1 MRLWICEKRDQAK
14 NIAPLLGNPKPGQGY
29 IDTDDGRVTW
39 ARGHL
44 LEQVGQSSEAGEWEK
59 WDFASLPMIPV
70 QWSFQPT
77 PGKERELAVVL
88 ANIPKASEIIIAT
101 DCGAEGEAIARE
113 LLDYAHYRGPVRRLW
128 YSALDAASLTKA
140 IAALRPG
147 ASSEPLYW
155 ASQARSRADW
165 LMGLNLTRAYTL
177 RARAAGG
184 KGPRHVGRVMSPT
197 LGLVVRRDA
206 EIAAFREATY
216 YDLEITAQTALGAS
230 VVLTHAPADAGRIFA
245 RADAEA
251 IIAAATGAS
260 GPLAVTHESKS
271 QKPPAMMTLSRFQQL
286 ASRRFGWSA
295 DKTLEIAQSLY
306 DKELTSYPRT
316 PCALLP
322 NEQEAEIPR
331 VLETLAQVPGLARHV
346 TALTVNKPIIRPT
359 VFNSGKMEKDRAE
372 HHAIVPTGVPLTG
385 RTLSDDEQ
393 AAYLLIAQHYLAALL
408 PDYTF
413 NETRMTLE
421 AGGVPFTASGR
432 VPTGQ
437 GWKSVFGTDPDSED
451 DDTATPAL
459 PDIQDG
465 AHCTVAAAALRPKK
479 TRPPKRYTEGDL
491 IADML
496 DVGKFATNPE
506 VRKRLKENAGIG
518 TEATRGTIIKNLRE
532 RGYLE
537 PQGKFI
543 VSTPIAQELIA
554 MLPAPITDAAT
565 TALWEEKLDEMRRGL
580 VPIQARDEFVGKV
593 AANVTRIIEAV
604 RGDAVKAAATRA
616 PSEGQLRYAQAI
628 AVALGVPL
636 PANADSSH
644 TAVQA
649 FLDTHSDAYGN
660 LPPSDKQL
668 AYAEKLAAEKG
679 VALSDEQ
686 RRSRAALGAW
696 LDLQADKKAAPA
708 KKAVAKKTTT
718 KAAKRPKAK
727 AKA

>member
-14 NIAPLLGNPKPGQGY
+14 NIAPLLGNPKPGPGY

-44 LEQVGQSSEAGEWEK
+44 LEQVGPPGYDKAWEAWNF
-59 WDFASLPMIPV
+59 DVLPMVPST
-70 QWSFQPT
+70 WKHQPT
-77 PGKERELAVVL
+77 TDKERELGVLL
-88 ANIPKASEIIIAT
+88 ANIPKASEIVIAT

-113 LLDYAHYRGPVRRLW
+113 LLDHANYRGPVRRLW

-140 IAALRPG
+140 IASLRPG
-147 ASSEPLYW
+147 ESSEPLYW
-155 ASQARSRADW
+155 ASQARARADW
-165 LMGLNLTRAYTL
+165 LIGMNLTRAYTL
-177 RARAAGG
+177 RARAAGA

-197 LGLVVRRDA
+197 LALVVRRDA

-230 VVLTHAPADAGRIFA
+230 VVLTHAPEDAGRIFD

-271 QKPPAMMTLSRFQQL
+271 QKPPALMTLSRFQQL

-346 TALTVNKPIIRPT
+346 AALTVNKPTIRPT
-359 VFNSGKMEKDRAE
+359 VFNSAKMEKDHAE
-372 HHAIVPTGVPLTG
+372 HHAIVPTGVPLAG

-421 AGGVPFTASGR
+421 VGGVPFTASGR

-451 DDTATPAL
+451 DDDTAAPAL

-465 AHCTVAAAALRPKK
+465 TRCTVAAAALRPKK

-604 RGDAVKAAATRA
+604 RGDASKAAATRA
-616 PSEGQLRYAQAI
+616 PSEGQLRYAQAV

-649 FLDTHSDAYGN
+649 FLHTHSDAYGN

-679 VALSDEQ
+679 VAVSDEQ
-686 RRSRAALGAW
+686 RRSRAALGAF
-696 LDLQADKKAAPA
+696 LDLHAPKKAQAAPA
-708 KKAVAKKTTT
+708 KKSVSKTSKKP
-718 KAAKRPKAK
+718 RAK

>member
-44 LEQVGQSSEAGEWEK
+44 LEHVGTPGYDTAWEPWK
-59 WDFASLPMIPV
+59 FEVLPMIPTA
-70 QWSFQPT
+70 WKHQPT
-77 PGKERELAVVL
+77 ADKQRELAVLL
-88 ANIPKASEIIIAT
+88 ANIPKASEIVIAT

-113 LLDYAHYRGPVRRLW
+113 LLDHAGYRGPVRRLW

-140 IAALRPG
+140 IASLRPG
-147 ASSEPLYW
+147 ESSEPLYW

-165 LMGLNLTRAYTL
+165 LMGMNLSRAYTL
-177 RARAAGG
+177 RSRAAGG

-197 LGLVVRRDA
+197 LALVVRRDA

-216 YDLEITAQTALGAS
+216 YELEITAQTALGAN
-230 VVLTHAPADAGRIFA
+230 VVLTHAPADAGRLFA

-251 IIAAATGAS
+251 ILAAATGAS
-260 GPLAVTHESKS
+260 GPLAVTHESKA
-271 QKPPAMMTLSRFQQL
+271 QKPPALMTLSRFQQL

-346 TALTVNKPIIRPT
+346 AALTVNKPTIRPT
-359 VFNSGKMEKDRAE
+359 VFNSAKMAKDHAE
-372 HHAIVPTGVPLTG
+372 HHAIVPTGVPLAS

-393 AAYLLIAQHYLAALL
+393 TAYLLIAQHYLAALL

-413 NETRMTLE
+413 DETRMTLD
-421 AGGVPFTASGR
+421 AGGVPFTATGR
-432 VPTGQ
+432 VPTGL
-437 GWKSVFGTDPDSED
+437 GWKSVFGMDPDSEND
-451 DDTATPAL
+451 DDTAAPAL

-465 AHCTVAAAALRPKK
+465 TRCTVAAAALRPKK

-543 VSTPIAQELIA
+543 VSTPLARELIA

-565 TALWEEKLDEMRRGL
+565 TALWEEKLEEIRRGL
-580 VPIQARDEFVGKV
+580 VPVEARDEFVSKV

-604 RGDAVKAAATRA
+604 RGDAAKAAATRA

-644 TAVQA
+644 TAMQA
-649 FLDTHSDAYGN
+649 FLDAHSDAYGN

-668 AYAEKLAAEKG
+668 AYAQKLATEKG
-679 VALSDEQ
+679 AALTDEQ

-696 LDLQADKKAAPA
+696 LDLHADKKKAPA
-708 KKAVAKKTTT
+708 KKAISKSSAAKTTR
-718 KAAKRPKAK
+718 ARKAK
-727 AKA
+727 A

>member
-29 IDTDDGRVTW
+29 IDTDDGRVVW

-44 LEQVGQSSEAGEWEK
+44 GEMVGQPPVAGA
-59 WDFASLPMIPV
+59 WDRWDWPTLPMNPV
-70 QWSFQPT
+70 KWTFEPV

-88 ANIPKASEIIIAT
+88 ANIPKASEIVIAT

-113 LLDYAHYRGPVRRLW
+113 LLDHAGYRGSVRRLW
-128 YSALDAASLTKA
+128 YSALDVASLTKA
-140 IAALRPG
+140 IANLRPG
-147 ASSEPLYW
+147 DSSEPLYW

-165 LMGLNLTRAYTL
+165 FLGRNLTRAYTL
-177 RARAAGG
+177 LARAGGG
-184 KGPRHVGRVMSPT
+184 KGPRHVGRVASPT
-197 LGLVVRRDA
+197 LALVVRRDA
-206 EIAAFREATY
+206 MIEAFREATY
-216 YDLEITAQTALGAS
+216 YDIEITAQTALGAS
-230 VVLTHAPADAGRIFA
+230 VVLTHAPIDERRIFA

-251 IIAAATGAS
+251 IVAAATGAS
-260 GPLAVTHESKS
+260 GAIAVTQENKA
-271 QKPPAMMTLSRFQQL
+271 QKPPSLMTLSRLQQL

-295 DKTLEIAQSLY
+295 DKSLEIAQSLY
-306 DKELTSYPRT
+306 DKKLTSYPRT

-322 NEQEAEIPR
+322 NEQEVQIPR

-346 TALTVNKPIIRPT
+346 AALTVNKPTIRPT
-359 VFNSGKMEKDRAE
+359 VFNTAKMVKDHAE
-372 HHAIVPTGVPLTG
+372 HHAIVPTGDSLAG
-385 RTLSDDEQ
+385 HTLSEDEQ

-413 NETRMTLE
+413 HETRMTLE
-421 AGGVPFTASGR
+421 AGGVAFTASGR
-432 VPTGQ
+432 IPTDQ
-437 GWKSVFGTDPDSED
+437 GWKAVFGADPDSDEED
-451 DDTATPAL
+451 DTTSPTL

-465 AHCTVAAAALRPKK
+465 TRGTVAAAALRPKK

-537 PQGKFI
+537 SKGKFI
-543 VSTPIAQELIA
+543 ISTPLARELIA

-565 TALWEEKLDEMRRGL
+565 TALWEEKLDELRRGL
-580 VPIQARDEFVGKV
+580 VPVEARDEFVSKV

-604 RGDAVKAAATRA
+604 RGDAARAAATRA

-628 AVALGVPL
+628 SVALGVAL
-636 PANADSSH
+636 PADAETSH
-644 TAVQA
+644 AAVQA
-649 FLDTHSDAYGN
+649 FLDTHGETYGN
-660 LPPSDKQL
+660 LPPSEKQL
-668 AYAEKLAAEKG
+668 AYAEKLANDKG

-686 RRSRAALGAW
+686 RRSRAALGAF
-696 LDLQADKKAAPA
+696 LDLHADKKAAPA
-708 KKAVAKKTTT
+708 KKSATKTT
-718 KAAKRPKAK
+718 KKRKAK
-727 AKA
+727 A

>member
-44 LEQVGQSSEAGEWEK
+44 LEQVGQSNAIGEWEK

-70 QWSFQPT
+70 KWSFQPT

-88 ANIPKASEIIIAT
+88 ANIPKASEIVIAT

-113 LLDYAHYRGPVRRLW
+113 LLEHANYRGPVRRLW

-140 IAALRPG
+140 IAGLRPG

-165 LMGLNLTRAYTL
+165 LMGRNLTRAYTL
-177 RARAAGG
+177 RARAAGA

-197 LGLVVRRDA
+197 LALVVRRDA
-206 EIAAFREATY
+206 EIVAFREATY
-216 YDLEITAQTALGAS
+216 YDLEITAQTAFGAS
-230 VVLTHAPADAGRIFA
+230 VVLTHAPVDAGRIFA

-251 IIAAATGAS
+251 IIAAAAGAS
-260 GPLAVTHESKS
+260 GPLAVTRESKS
-271 QKPPAMMTLSRFQQL
+271 QKPPALMTLSRFQQL

-331 VLETLAQVPGLARHV
+331 VLEALAQVRGLALHV
-346 TALTVNKPIIRPT
+346 AALTVNKPTIRPS
-359 VFNSGKMEKDRAE
+359 VFNSEKMEKDHAE
-372 HHAIVPTGVPLTG
+372 HHAIVPTGVPLAG

-393 AAYLLIAQHYLAALL
+393 TAYLLIAQHYLAAIL

-421 AGGVPFTASGR
+421 AGGVAFTASDR

-437 GWKSVFGTDPDSED
+437 GWKAVFGTDPDSED
-451 DDTATPAL
+451 EDVAAPAL

-465 AHCTVAAAALRPKK
+465 TCCTVAAAALRPKK

-543 VSTPIAQELIA
+543 VSTPLAQELIA

-565 TALWEEKLDEMRRGL
+565 TALWEEKLDEIRRGL
-580 VPIQARDEFVGKV
+580 VPIQARDEFVCKV

-604 RGDAVKAAATRA
+604 RGDAAKAAATRA

-628 AVALGVPL
+628 AFALGVQL

-644 TAVQA
+644 TVVQA
-649 FLDTHSDAYGN
+649 FLDDHSDAYGN

-668 AYAEKLAAEKG
+668 AYAEKLAAERG
-679 VALSDEQ
+679 VTLSDEQ
-686 RRSRAALGAW
+686 RSSRAALGAW
-696 LDLQADKKAAPA
+696 LDLHADKKAAPA
-708 KKAVAKKTTT
+708 KKTTDKTIAAKTTR
-718 KAAKRPKAK
+718 KQKAK
-727 AKA
+727 V

>member
-44 LEQVGQSSEAGEWEK
+44 LEQVAPPGYDKAWEAWNF
-59 WDFASLPMIPV
+59 DVLPMIPST
-70 QWSFQPT
+70 WKHQPT
-77 PGKERELAVVL
+77 ADKQRELAVLL
-88 ANIPKASEIIIAT
+88 ANIPKATEIVIAT

-113 LLDYAHYRGPVRRLW
+113 LLDHAGYRGAVRRLW

-140 IAALRPG
+140 IASLRPG
-147 ASSEPLYW
+147 ESSEPLYW

-165 LMGLNLTRAYTL
+165 LMGMNLSRAYTL
-177 RARAAGG
+177 RSRAAGG

-197 LGLVVRRDA
+197 LALVVRRDA
-206 EIAAFREATY
+206 AIEAFREATY
-216 YDLEITAQTALGAS
+216 YDIEITAQTALGAS
-230 VVLTHAPADAGRIFA
+230 VVLTHAPVDESRIFA

-251 IIAAATGAS
+251 IVAAVTGAS
-260 GPLAVTHESKS
+260 GPLAVTHDAKA
-271 QKPPAMMTLSRFQQL
+271 QKPPSLMTLSRFQQL
-286 ASRRFGWSA
+286 ASRRLGWSA
-295 DKTLEIAQSLY
+295 DKTLDVAQSLY

-346 TALTVNKPIIRPT
+346 AALTVNKPTIRPS
-359 VFNSGKMEKDRAE
+359 VFNSAKMAKDHAE
-372 HHAIVPTGVPLTG
+372 HHAIVPTGVPLAS
-385 RTLSDDEQ
+385 RTVSDDEQ
-393 AAYLLIAQHYLAALL
+393 TAFLLIAQHYLAALL

-421 AGGVPFTASGR
+421 AGGVAFTASAR
-432 VPTGQ
+432 IPVDQ
-437 GWKSVFGTDPDSED
+437 GWKSVFGADPDNED
-451 DDTATPAL
+451 EDDTASPVL
-459 PDIQDG
+459 PDIKDG
-465 AHCTVAAAALRPKK
+465 THSTVAAAALRPKK

-537 PQGKFI
+537 SKGKFI
-543 VSTPIAQELIA
+543 VSTPLARELIA

-565 TALWEEKLDEMRRGL
+565 TALWEEKLDELRRGL
-580 VPIQARDEFVGKV
+580 VPIEARDEFVSKV
-593 AANVTRIIEAV
+593 AANVTRIIDAV
-604 RGDAVKAAATRA
+604 RGDAIKAAANRV
-616 PSEGQLRYAQAI
+616 PSEGQLRYAQLI
-628 AVALGVPL
+628 AMELGVPL
-636 PANADSSH
+636 PANAVSSH
-644 TAVQA
+644 VAVQA
-649 FLDTHSDAYGN
+649 FLDAHSATYGN
-660 LPPSDKQL
+660 LPPSEKQL

-679 VALSDEQ
+679 VTLTDEQ
-686 RRSRAALGAW
+686 RGARAALGAF
-696 LDLQADKKAAPA
+696 LDLHAPKKP
-708 KKAVAKKTTT
+708 KASPAKKTTT
-718 KAAKRPKAK
+718 KAARKPKAK
-727 AKA
+727 A